1 MRLLTQ
7 TPRVTR
13 RDFQKQH
20 AAPSHGRSRGLT
32 VATGFRVLERKGALV
47 LHGLCRLFW
56 TSTRVFTPFLGP
68 REQCAWDAEGSEV
81 SPRGLTVHA
90 QHWGTCPVLY
100 SCRAEPVLSPSL
112 PA

>member
-32 VATGFRVLERKGALV
+32 VATGFRVLESCMVSAVCSGRAPACS
-47 LHGLCRLFW
+47 LH
-56 TSTRVFTPFLGP
+56 SSGP
-68 REQCAWDAEGSEV
+68 GSNV
-81 SPRGLTVHA
+81 PGMR
-90 QHWGTCPVLY
+90 
-100 SCRAEPVLSPSL
+100 RA
-112 PA
+112 AR

>member
-68 REQCAWDAEGSEV
+68 REQCATLGVLLHNTASSGLHSE
-81 SPRGLTVHA
+81 SPTETHRK
-90 QHWGTCPVLY
+90 P
-100 SCRAEPVLSPSL
+100 SRAS
-112 PA
+112 